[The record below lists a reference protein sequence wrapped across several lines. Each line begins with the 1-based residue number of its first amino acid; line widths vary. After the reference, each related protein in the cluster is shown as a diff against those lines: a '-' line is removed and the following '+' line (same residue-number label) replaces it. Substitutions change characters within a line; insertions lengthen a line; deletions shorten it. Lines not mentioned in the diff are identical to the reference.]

1 MAKVYS
7 PEDVL
12 KKRVET
18 IPDYVIDAFNDLL
31 TENYHEDETIIE
43 QEDVICKILEYSTD
57 DELTRKTIFKK
68 HYLDIENLYRNN
80 GWEVE
85 YRMLNMNRDVINY
98 AFFIMGTT
106 LIKDNTDYWT
116 SAEDCPL
123 SAWSC
128 STFYANIIDW
138 SNKWNGN
145 YVRPSFAIEAD

>member
-43 QEDVICKILEYSTD
+43 QEDVIRKIWEYSTD

-85 YRMLNMNRDVINY
+85 YEKP
-98 AFFIMGTT
+98 AFDERFDPYFIFKPKK
-106 LIKDNTDYWT
+106 KD
-116 SAEDCPL
+116 
-123 SAWSC
+123 
-128 STFYANIIDW
+128 
-138 SNKWNGN
+138 
-145 YVRPSFAIEAD
+145 

>member
-43 QEDVICKILEYSTD
+43 QEDVIRKILEYSTD

-68 HYLDIENLYRNN
+68 HYLDIENLDRNN

-85 YRMLNMNRDVINY
+85 YRKP
-98 AFFIMGTT
+98 AFNEFFKAYFVFKSK
-106 LIKDNTDYWT
+106 KDK
-116 SAEDCPL
+116 
-123 SAWSC
+123 
-128 STFYANIIDW
+128 F
-138 SNKWNGN
+138 
-145 YVRPSFAIEAD
+145 

>member
-1 MAKVYS
+1 MAKVYC

-12 KKRVET
+12 KERVET

-43 QEDVICKILEYSTD
+43 QEDVIRKILEYSTD

-85 YRMLNMNRDVINY
+85 YRKL
-98 AFFIMGTT
+98 AFNEFFKSYFVFKSK
-106 LIKDNTDYWT
+106 KDK
-116 SAEDCPL
+116 
-123 SAWSC
+123 
-128 STFYANIIDW
+128 F
-138 SNKWNGN
+138 
-145 YVRPSFAIEAD
+145 